1 MDFFKTAWSWFTGSS
16 MGPTLARLALLGY
29 ASRLLTKS
37 LEQENE
43 KPDKGVRLQLNPSTE
58 NFIPVVY
65 GEAYLGGNIIDA
77 QISADYKK
85 MTYCLVISEVTGTL
99 LSSSGA
105 SAYTFNG
112 VYFNNNTVVF
122 KSDGITVDYTLD
134 SDGNQDISAR
144 DLIKVYFYKGQTG
157 IQPTGKSGTTPASYT
172 VMPGW
177 TLSTHPMT
185 NLVYAIVE
193 VTYNAKQNINGLPDC
208 QWHITNSMKKPGDVF
223 YDYATSTRYGAG
235 ISSSDI
241 DTASLSALTTFCNT
255 GFSYTDTNNAT
266 VSSAIETNGVLDPS
280 QNLLSNMTA
289 IIDNTGNWLTYDVYT
304 GKWTVILNK
313 AGTSVVTLTDSNI
326 IGEIS
331 ISGTSLTQLDN
342 QAKVQYQNTDIKD
355 KTDFVKISIPSGEL
369 HPNEPEKTR
378 EITLPYVNK
387 QVVAAKIG
395 LQQLKQARVDKIIS
409 FKTDFSYLQ
418 LRAGEIVS
426 ITSDVYGFTA
436 KPFRIITAQETE
448 NSEGDLVIEFKALE
462 YESAVYDYDI
472 TEYAVEDN
480 NGILG
485 IGSIGKPNTP
495 TISKQEIA
503 NIPSIVISAEV
514 PSGVVSEI
522 EFWLTYDVTVGND
535 SARIYNLI
543 SRYTDP
549 TGSLLTEDDVI
560 DQTCSGLANGDF
572 IVKIRGIN
580 AFKSGPFSDPTG
592 IINYVPDVVANS
604 VDINAQLRN
613 AGTALGILTV
623 GNLLFKINDLVG
635 GATGKSLI
643 DSVLDVLFP
652 DRSGASTSV
661 SDLLQQDTAF
671 TSQLA
676 GTINN
681 INNISI
687 DELLDVDTTTTEPS
701 TGDSL
706 IWDGENWVPNA
717 AGGTSG
723 TIAAWARVTI
733 EDSVTVIVDNTYNL
747 NESVEIVDDSL
758 NKLKFTFNSPPGG
771 SGYVVLATKG
781 DNSTTSG
788 TAQSFSAYNQTEEG
802 FNIAGGSAGDV
813 IHIAVIGSGGVAGP
827 CVLQSTSK
835 YPPDRTDKDNPLS
848 DSAGD
853 VIGIDQDF
861 NPYIEYNVADVY
873 TLNKGSG
880 NVRLYKSNGTLVET
894 MPGSNVVIQGN
905 QVKFPFANRA
915 YGTDYYILMDKGV
928 VYGVG
933 EGQTC
938 YSKSISSPLQW
949 NWHTV
954 AKEDPPP
961 ARKVSDTKSNTV
973 RSYPAATFK
982 STPANCVNLNLVGF
996 QTQSKHKD
1004 SNDQKV
1010 DIESNIKILFNNKI
1024 RLGTTGKITIKKI
1037 GIINTTHQEFNIAQ
1051 SFKNGKISELFWI
1064 DTTNNKALV
1073 LNPTIDFENGTEY
1086 CVLLDPNVVYDDCGI
1101 NGNERVSDTTV
1112 IRFKTD
1118 PGPGPK

>member
-37 LEQENE
+37 IEQDNE

-85 MTYCLVISEVTGTL
+85 MTYALVISEVTGTL
-99 LSSSGA
+99 LSLSAA
-105 SAYTFNG
+105 SAYTFQG
-112 VYFNNNTVVF
+112 VYFNGNRVVF

-134 SDGNQDISAR
+134 PDGNQDISAR

-157 IQPTGKSGTTPASYT
+157 IKPYGISGTPPASYT

-177 TLSTHPMT
+177 TLATHPMT

-208 QWHITNSMKKPGDVF
+208 QWQITNTMKKPGDVF

-235 ISSSDI
+235 IAAGDI
-241 DTASLSALTTFCNT
+241 DSTSLSALTTFCNT
-255 GFSYTDTNNAT
+255 GFSYTNTSNAT
-266 VSSAIETNGVLDPS
+266 VTSAIETNGVLDPS
-280 QNLLSNMTA
+280 QNLLSNMES

-326 IGEIS
+326 LGEIS

-342 QAKVQYQNTDIKD
+342 QTKVQYQNTNIKD
-355 KTDFVKISIPSGEL
+355 KTDFVKIAVPSGEL

-378 EITLPYVNK
+378 EITLPFVNK

-395 LQQLKQARVDKIIS
+395 LQQLKQARVDKIIT

-418 LRAGEIVS
+418 LKAGEIVG
-426 ITSDVYGFTA
+426 ITSAVYGFTA

-462 YESAVYDYDI
+462 YESTVYDYNI
-472 TEYAVEDN
+472 TEYAVETN

-495 TISKQEIA
+495 TVSKQEIA

-514 PSGVVSEI
+514 PSGIVSEL
-522 EFWLTYDVTVGND
+522 EFWLTYDVSVGND
-535 SARIYNLI
+535 SARVYNLVA
-543 SRYTDP
+543 RYSNPD
-549 TGSLLTEDDVI
+549 GSLLTEDTVI
-560 DQTCSGLANGDF
+560 DQTCSGLENGNF
-572 IVKIRGIN
+572 IVKLRGVN
-580 AFKSGPFSDPTG
+580 AFKSGPYSDPSG
-592 IINYVPDVVANS
+592 VINYVPNVIADS

-613 AGTALGILTV
+613 AGTALGILTI

-701 TGDSL
+701 AGDSL
-706 IWDGENWVPNA
+706 VWDGENWVPNA

-733 EDSVTVIVDNTYNL
+733 EDTSTIIVDNTYNL
-747 NESVEIVDDSL
+747 NESVEILGGTVA
-758 NKLKFTFNSPPGG
+758 KLKFAFNTAPGG

-781 DNSTTSG
+781 NNSTTTG
-788 TAQSFSAYNQTEEG
+788 TAKSFSAYDQTDEG
-802 FNIAGGSAGDV
+802 FSIAGGASGDV

-827 CVLQSTSK
+827 CVLQSTTK
-835 YPPDRTDKDNPLS
+835 YPPDRTDKENPLS

-861 NPYIEYNVADVY
+861 NPYIEYNVSDVY

-894 MPGSNVVIQGN
+894 MPGSNVVIEGN
-905 QVKFPFANRA
+905 RVKLPFANRA
-915 YGTDYYILMDKGV
+915 YGTDYYILMDRNV

-938 YSKSISSPLQW
+938 YSKSITSPLQW
-949 NWHTV
+949 NWHTI

-961 ARKVSDTKSNTV
+961 ARKVSDAKSNV
-973 RSYPAATFK
+973 VKNYPAATFK
-982 STPANCVNLNLVGF
+982 SRPVNCVNLKLVGF
-996 QTQSKHKD
+996 QTQSKIKD

-1010 DIESNIKILFNNKI
+1010 DIESNITILFNNKI
-1024 RLGTTGKITIKKI
+1024 RLGTTGKITIRKI
-1037 GIINTTHQEFNIAQ
+1037 GVINTTHQEFNIAQ

-1064 DTTNNKALV
+1064 DPTNNKALV
-1073 LNPTIDFENGTEY
+1073 LNSTIDFLNDTEY

-1101 NGNERVSDTTV
+1101 NGNERVSDTNV

-1118 PGPGPK
+1118 SGPVPK